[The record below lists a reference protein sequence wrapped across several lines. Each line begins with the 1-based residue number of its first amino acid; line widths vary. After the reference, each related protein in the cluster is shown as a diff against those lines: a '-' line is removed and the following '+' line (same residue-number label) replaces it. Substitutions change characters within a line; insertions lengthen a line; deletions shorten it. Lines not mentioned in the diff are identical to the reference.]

1 MTHIVVSLPN
11 DNKYQHEQAV
21 VARATALRLGVEMEL
36 FHASDD
42 VISQGQQLLNVIQAN
57 PASLPDAIIVEPVS
71 GAGLERVARAAV
83 AAGIAWIVSNFNVEY
98 LVELRNISSVP
109 VFVVSQGQFDIGV
122 TQGRQMAALAPSG
135 TVLYIQGPATSP
147 VSVQR
152 RLGMESTKPQG
163 LKLRSLH
170 SRWSEESAQQAL
182 AAWLRLATSRAEH
195 FRLIAAQTHELALGA
210 RSAFEAVPQSD
221 ERKRWLSLPF
231 LGIGISSQVTNLVDC
246 GLLTGAVT
254 TSTTMDIAV
263 ELAVS
268 AIQDKTT
275 VPECTFVRTSSY
287 PAIEELARKNRSSC
301 RMPA

>member
-21 VARATALRLGVEMEL
+21 VARATALRLGVEVDL

-42 VISQGQQLLNVIQAN
+42 VISQGQQLLSVIQAE
-57 PASLPDAIIVEPVS
+57 PSSRPDAIIVEPVS

-98 LVELRNISSVP
+98 LVELRNVSSVP

-152 RLGMESTKPQG
+152 RLGMENTKPQG

-170 SRWSEESAQQAL
+170 SRWSEESAKQAL
-182 AAWLRLATSRAEH
+182 ATWLRLATSRAEH
-195 FRLIAAQTHELALGA
+195 FDLIAAQTHELALGA

-221 ERKRWLSLPF
+221 ERKHWLNLPF
-231 LGIGISSQVTNLVDC
+231 LGIGISSQVMSLVDR

-254 TSTTMDIAV
+254 TSTTMDIAL